1 MTDLTLLDAVA
12 TAGGQTYRANMSK
25 FWIKRRVNG
34 QIVRVMATQ
43 ESQIQ
48 PGDTV
53 IVRER
58 YF

>member
-1 MTDLTLLDAVA
+1 
-12 TAGGQTYRANMSK
+12 
-25 FWIKRRVNG
+25 VNG
-34 QIVRVMATQ
+34 QIVRVAATQ
-43 ESQIQ
+43 ESEIQ